1 MGYFIYFS
9 FKETAFI
16 LRIFTL
22 KTSKS
27 GRFLELIYL
36 YLKGTVDKDSPEI
49 IWTSGK
55 IQLILLKPTKIIP
68 GHMVYPT

>member
-27 GRFLELIYL
+27 GRFLELIDL
-36 YLKGTVDKDSPEI
+36 YLKGTVDRVSPEI
-49 IWTSGK
+49 I
-55 IQLILLKPTKIIP
+55 
-68 GHMVYPT
+68 